1 MQKRRKML
9 TWLLTMMM
17 ALGLFGAQASVV
29 GAAVSMDFWG
39 FNVSPSELSASG
51 GKVTVDVN
59 FMENDADGELHY
71 RLRRQNEDKSYT
83 VVKAD
88 ETVHVSKAAHTF
100 QVDIPANTEAREVT
114 WQITLSEN
122 SNYMNKKS
130 QTVKVAAA
138 SAGGGEQP
146 EPSDKVKCDAK
157 TFRAKV
163 VDEKGNPVE
172 GVNLN
177 IYGLEDDTLD
187 YDIKSDKNGV
197 ASYTLTGSDFM
208 MRFDVSVS
216 DDNWTSEDEHGFE
229 TDGTPSKMPSIVSVD
244 DKSLAEADEVVFTVK
259 KNGTAEDK
267 VLCEGRT
274 FRAKVVDEKGNPVE
288 GVSVL
293 IKDTEGQG
301 CNYTATS
308 GKDGVVSHEM
318 GQYVDFSLTF
328 NASVKDSAWTSEDK
342 HTFVTGSGAVITK
355 VNGKAPADA
364 DEMVF
369 VVKKGGTSAPTKV
382 LSDSTH
388 FRAVAMDKD
397 GKPVAGA
404 VFTVKVPGVGTHE
417 ITSNEKGVI
426 EYALDKADDYDNT
439 LTVELKSND
448 KWSSMDSYKVVTNAM
463 AEIYTVN
470 NKPLSD
476 EEFSFILHETVD
488 KTALGEALDKVK
500 NLVKT
505 DYTDESWSDYSMV
518 LDKAQKVYDNDY
530 VNKDDVTNAIQ
541 ELEAAVKKLTVKAA
555 DTAKADEAK
564 ADVAKL
570 QKDDYTPESWKAV
583 EDALTELEKVSKGEN
598 VLQSELDAAVEKLT
612 QAISGLKEAE
622 KPEPKP
628 EPEAKKVASVKLST
642 TTYTYNG
649 KVKKPAVTA
658 KDDKNNVIP
667 KSDYTVKYSS
677 GCKSVGNYKATVT
690 FRGDYSGSFVRSF
703 RIVPKGTKVKSLK
716 AGKKSFTVKWKA
728 QKTQTTGYQVQ
739 YCMKKNFKKGAKTA
753 TVGKNKT
760 VSKKITK
767 LGKKKTYYVRIR
779 TYKTVK
785 VNGKNTKMYSGW
797 SAVKKVKT
805 K

>member
-17 ALGLFGAQASVV
+17 ALGLFGAQASIA
-29 GAAVSMDFWG
+29 GAAVSMDFYDYT
-39 FNVSPSELSASG
+39 VLPSELSASG

-59 FMENDADGELHY
+59 LMNDDADGELHY
-71 RLRRQNEDKSYT
+71 RLRRQNEDKTYT
-83 VVKAD
+83 TVKAD

-100 QVDIPANTEAREVT
+100 QVDIPENTEAREVT
-114 WQITLSEN
+114 WQIILSEN
-122 SNYMNKKS
+122 SSYMNRKS
-130 QTVKVAAA
+130 KTVKVAA

-146 EPSDKVKCDAK
+146 EPSDKVLCDAK

-163 VDEKGNPVE
+163 VDEKG
-172 GVNLN
+172 
-177 IYGLEDDTLD
+177 T
-187 YDIKSDKNGV
+187 
-197 ASYTLTGSDFM
+197 
-208 MRFDVSVS
+208 
-216 DDNWTSEDEHGFE
+216 
-229 TDGTPSKMPSIVSVD
+229 
-244 DKSLAEADEVVFTVK
+244 
-259 KNGTAEDK
+259 
-267 VLCEGRT
+267 
-274 FRAKVVDEKGNPVE
+274 PVE

-293 IKDTEGQG
+293 IKDNENQG
-301 CNYTATS
+301 CEYTATS
-308 GKDGVVSHEM
+308 GKDGVVSREM
-318 GQYVDFSLTF
+318 NQYADFDLTF
-328 NASVKDSAWTSEDK
+328 NVNVKDSAWTSENT
-342 HTFVTGSGAVITK
+342 HTFVTGGGASITK

-369 VVKKGGTSAPTKV
+369 VVKKGGTPAPSKV

-388 FRAVAMDKD
+388 FRAVAVDKG

-426 EYALDKADDYDNT
+426 EYALDKEADCENT
-439 LTVELKSND
+439 LTVELKAND
-448 KWSSMDSYKVVTNAM
+448 KWDSMDSYKVVTNEM
-463 AEIYTVN
+463 AEIDTVN
-470 NKPLSD
+470 KKPLSD
-476 EEFSFILHETVD
+476 EEFSFILHKKVD

-505 DYTDESWSDYSMV
+505 DYTDESWSGYSLV
-518 LDKAQKVYDNDY
+518 LDKVQKVYDNDY
-530 VNKDDVTNAIQ
+530 VNDDDVTDAIQ

-555 DTAKADEAK
+555 DTAKADDAK
-564 ADVAKL
+564 ADAAKL
-570 QKDDYTPESWKAV
+570 QKDNYTPESWKAV
-583 EDALTELEKVSKGEN
+583 EDALAELEKVSKGEN

-612 QAISGLKEAE
+612 QAISDLKEAE
-622 KPEPKP
+622 KP

-658 KDDKNNVIP
+658 KDNKNNVIP
-667 KSDYTVKYSS
+667 KSAYTVKYSS
-677 GCKSVGNYKATVT
+677 GCKSVGKYTATVT

-703 RIVPKGTKVKSLK
+703 QIIPKGTKIKRLK
-716 AGKKSFTVKWKA
+716 AGKKSFTVKWTA

-739 YCMKKNFKKGAKTA
+739 YCLKKNFKKGAKTT

-767 LGKKKTYYVRIR
+767 RGKKKTYYVRIR

-785 VNGKNTKMYSGW
+785 VKGKSTKLYSGW

>member
-1 MQKRRKML
+1 MIQ
-9 TWLLTMMM
+9 
-17 ALGLFGAQASVV
+17 GA
-29 GAAVSMDFWG
+29 
-39 FNVSPSELSASG
+39 
-51 GKVTVDVN
+51 
-59 FMENDADGELHY
+59 
-71 RLRRQNEDKSYT
+71 
-83 VVKAD
+83 
-88 ETVHVSKAAHTF
+88 
-100 QVDIPANTEAREVT
+100 
-114 WQITLSEN
+114 
-122 SNYMNKKS
+122 
-130 QTVKVAAA
+130 
-138 SAGGGEQP
+138 
-146 EPSDKVKCDAK
+146 
-157 TFRAKV
+157 
-163 VDEKGNPVE
+163 
-172 GVNLN
+172 
-177 IYGLEDDTLD
+177 D
-187 YDIKSDKNGV
+187 Y
-197 ASYTLTGSDFM
+197 
-208 MRFDVSVS
+208 
-216 DDNWTSEDEHGFE
+216 
-229 TDGTPSKMPSIVSVD
+229 
-244 DKSLAEADEVVFTVK
+244 
-259 KNGTAEDK
+259 
-267 VLCEGRT
+267 
-274 FRAKVVDEKGNPVE
+274 
-288 GVSVL
+288 
-293 IKDTEGQG
+293 
-301 CNYTATS
+301 
-308 GKDGVVSHEM
+308 
-318 GQYVDFSLTF
+318 SLTF
-328 NASVKDSAWTSEDK
+328 NVNVKDSAWTSENT
-342 HTFVTGSGAVITK
+342 HTFMTGGDASITK

-369 VVKKGGTSAPTKV
+369 VVKKGGTPAPTKV

-388 FRAVAMDKD
+388 FRAVAVDKD

-564 ADVAKL
+564 ADAAKL
-570 QKDDYTPESWKAV
+570 QKDNYTPESWKAV
-583 EDALTELEKVSKGEN
+583 EDALAELEKVSKGEN

-612 QAISGLKEAE
+612 QAISDLKEAE
-622 KPEPKP
+622 KP

-667 KSDYTVKYSS
+667 KSAYTIKYSS
-677 GCKSVGNYKATVT
+677 GCKSVGKYTATVT

-703 RIVPKGTKVKSLK
+703 QIIPKGTKIKSLK
-716 AGKKSFTVKWKA
+716 AGKKSFTVKWTA

-739 YCMKKNFKKGAKTA
+739 YCLKKNFKKGAKTT

-767 LGKKKTYYVRIR
+767 RGKKKTYYVRIR

-785 VNGKNTKMYSGW
+785 VKGKNTKLYSGW

>member
-17 ALGLFGAQASVV
+17 ALGLFGAQASIA
-29 GAAVSMDFWG
+29 GAAVSMDFYG
-39 FNVSPSELSASG
+39 YTVSPSELSASG

-59 FMENDADGELHY
+59 LMNDDADGELHY
-71 RLRRQNEDKSYT
+71 RLRRQNEDKTYT

-100 QVDIPANTEAREVT
+100 QVDIPENTEAREIT

-122 SNYMNKKS
+122 SNYMNKTSK
-130 QTVKVAAA
+130 TVKVAA

-172 GVNLN
+172 GV
-177 IYGLEDDTLD
+177 
-187 YDIKSDKNGV
+187 
-197 ASYTLTGSDFM
+197 
-208 MRFDVSVS
+208 
-216 DDNWTSEDEHGFE
+216 
-229 TDGTPSKMPSIVSVD
+229 
-244 DKSLAEADEVVFTVK
+244 
-259 KNGTAEDK
+259 
-267 VLCEGRT
+267 
-274 FRAKVVDEKGNPVE
+274 
-288 GVSVL
+288 SVL
-293 IKDTEGQG
+293 IKDNENQG
-301 CNYTATS
+301 CEYTVTS

-318 GQYVDFSLTF
+318 IQGVDYSLTF
-328 NASVKDSAWTSEDK
+328 NVNVKDSAWTSENT
-342 HTFVTGSGAVITK
+342 HTFVTGGDASITK

-369 VVKKGGTSAPTKV
+369 VVKKGGTPAPTKV

-388 FRAVAMDKD
+388 FRAVAVDKD

-439 LTVELKSND
+439 LTVELRAND

-530 VNKDDVTNAIQ
+530 VNNDDVTNAIQ

-555 DTAKADEAK
+555 DTAKADDAK
-564 ADVAKL
+564 ADAAKL
-570 QKDDYTPESWKAV
+570 QKDNYTPESWKAV
-583 EDALTELEKVSKGEN
+583 EDALAELEKVSKGEN

-612 QAISGLKEAE
+612 QAISDLKEAE
-622 KPEPKP
+622 KP

-667 KSDYTVKYSS
+667 KSAYTVKYSS
-677 GCKSVGNYKATVT
+677 GCKSVGKYTATVT

-703 RIVPKGTKVKSLK
+703 QIIPKGTKIKSLK
-716 AGKKSFTVKWKA
+716 AGKKSFTVKWTA

-739 YCMKKNFKKGAKTA
+739 YCLKKNFKKGAKTT

-767 LGKKKTYYVRIR
+767 RGKKKTYYVRIR

-785 VNGKNTKMYSGW
+785 VKGKNTKLYSGW

>member
-17 ALGLFGAQASVV
+17 ALGLFGAQASIA
-29 GAAVSMDFWG
+29 GAAVSMDFYDYT
-39 FNVSPSELSASG
+39 VSPSELSAS
-51 GKVTVDVN
+51 
-59 FMENDADGELHY
+59 
-71 RLRRQNEDKSYT
+71 
-83 VVKAD
+83 
-88 ETVHVSKAAHTF
+88 
-100 QVDIPANTEAREVT
+100 
-114 WQITLSEN
+114 
-122 SNYMNKKS
+122 
-130 QTVKVAAA
+130 
-138 SAGGGEQP
+138 
-146 EPSDKVKCDAK
+146 DKVLCDAK

-172 GVNLN
+172 GVNVN
-177 IYGLEDDTLD
+177 IFGVEDNTLD
-187 YDIKSDKNGV
+187 YNIKSDKNGI
-197 ASYTLTGSDFM
+197 ASYTLTGVDFM
-208 MRFDVSVS
+208 MPFDVSVS
-216 DDNWTSEDEHGFE
+216 DANWTSEDEHRFE
-229 TDGTPSKMPSIVSVD
+229 TDGKPTKMPSIVSVD
-244 DKSLAEADEVVFTVK
+244 GKSLAEAAEVIFTVK
-259 KNGTAEDK
+259 KNGTAADK

-274 FRAKVVDEKGNPVE
+274 FRAKVVDEKGTPVE

-293 IKDTEGQG
+293 IKANETQDCE
-301 CNYTATS
+301 YTVTS
-308 GKDGVVSHEM
+308 GKDGVVSREM
-318 GQYVDFSLTF
+318 DPNIDFDLTF
-328 NASVKDSAWTSEDK
+328 NVNVKDSAWTSENT
-342 HTFVTGSGAVITK
+342 HTFVTGREGDASITK

-369 VVKKGGTSAPTKV
+369 VVKKGGTPAPTKV

-388 FRAVAMDKD
+388 FRAVAVDKD

-426 EYALDKADDYDNT
+426 EYALDKADDYDKT
-439 LTVELKSND
+439 LTVELKAND

-564 ADVAKL
+564 ADAAKL
-570 QKDDYTPESWKAV
+570 QKDNYTPESWKAV
-583 EDALTELEKVSKGEN
+583 EDALAELEKVSKGEN

-612 QAISGLKEAE
+612 QAISNLKEAE
-622 KPEPKP
+622 KP

-667 KSDYTVKYSS
+667 KSAYTVKYSS
-677 GCKSVGNYKATVT
+677 GCKSVGKYTATVT

-703 RIVPKGTKVKSLK
+703 QIIPKGTKIKRLK
-716 AGKKSFTVKWKA
+716 AGKKSFTVKWTA

-739 YCMKKNFKKGAKTA
+739 YCLKKNFKKGAKTT

-767 LGKKKTYYVRIR
+767 RGKKKTYYVRIR

-785 VNGKNTKMYSGW
+785 VKGKNTKLYSGW

>member
-17 ALGLFGAQASVV
+17 ALGLFGAQASIA
-29 GAAVSMDFWG
+29 GAAVSMDFYG
-39 FNVSPSELSASG
+39 YTVSPSELSASG

-59 FMENDADGELHY
+59 LMNDDADGELHY
-71 RLRRQNEDKSYT
+71 RLRRQNEDKTYT
-83 VVKAD
+83 TVKAD

-100 QVDIPANTEAREVT
+100 QVDIPENTEAREVT

-122 SNYMNKKS
+122 SNYMNKTSK
-130 QTVKVAAA
+130 TVKVAAA

-172 GVNLN
+172 GV
-177 IYGLEDDTLD
+177 
-187 YDIKSDKNGV
+187 
-197 ASYTLTGSDFM
+197 
-208 MRFDVSVS
+208 
-216 DDNWTSEDEHGFE
+216 
-229 TDGTPSKMPSIVSVD
+229 
-244 DKSLAEADEVVFTVK
+244 
-259 KNGTAEDK
+259 
-267 VLCEGRT
+267 
-274 FRAKVVDEKGNPVE
+274 
-288 GVSVL
+288 SVL
-293 IKDTEGQG
+293 IKDNENQG
-301 CNYTATS
+301 CEYTVTS

-318 GQYVDFSLTF
+318 IQGVDYSLTF
-328 NASVKDSAWTSEDK
+328 NVNVKDSAWTSENT
-342 HTFVTGSGAVITK
+342 HTFVTGGDASITK

-369 VVKKGGTSAPTKV
+369 VVKKGGTPAPTKV

-388 FRAVAMDKD
+388 FRAVAVDKD

-439 LTVELKSND
+439 LTVELKAND

-530 VNKDDVTNAIQ
+530 VNNDDVTNAIQ

-555 DTAKADEAK
+555 DTAKADDAK
-564 ADVAKL
+564 ADAAKL
-570 QKDDYTPESWKAV
+570 QKDNYTPESWKAV
-583 EDALTELEKVSKGEN
+583 EDALAELEKVSKGEN

-612 QAISGLKEAE
+612 QAISDLKEAE
-622 KPEPKP
+622 KP

-667 KSDYTVKYSS
+667 KSAYTVKYSS
-677 GCKSVGNYKATVT
+677 GCKSVGKYTATVT

-703 RIVPKGTKVKSLK
+703 QIIPKGTKIKSLK
-716 AGKKSFTVKWKA
+716 AGKKSFTVKWTA

-739 YCMKKNFKKGAKTA
+739 YCLKKNFKKGAKTT

-767 LGKKKTYYVRIR
+767 RGKKKTYYVRIR

-785 VNGKNTKMYSGW
+785 VKGKNTKLYSGW

>member
-17 ALGLFGAQASVV
+17 ALGLFGAQASIA
-29 GAAVSMDFWG
+29 GAAVSMDFYG
-39 FNVSPSELSASG
+39 YTVSPSELSASG

-59 FMENDADGELHY
+59 LMNDDADGELHY
-71 RLRRQNEDKSYT
+71 RLRRQNEDKTYT
-83 VVKAD
+83 TVKAD

-100 QVDIPANTEAREVT
+100 QVDIPENTEAREVT

-122 SNYMNKKS
+122 SNYMNKISK
-130 QTVKVAAA
+130 TVKVAA

-146 EPSDKVKCDAK
+146 EPS
-157 TFRAKV
+157 
-163 VDEKGNPVE
+163 
-172 GVNLN
+172 
-177 IYGLEDDTLD
+177 
-187 YDIKSDKNGV
+187 
-197 ASYTLTGSDFM
+197 
-208 MRFDVSVS
+208 
-216 DDNWTSEDEHGFE
+216 
-229 TDGTPSKMPSIVSVD
+229 
-244 DKSLAEADEVVFTVK
+244 
-259 KNGTAEDK
+259 DK

-274 FRAKVVDEKGNPVE
+274 FRAKVVDEKGTPVE

-293 IKDTEGQG
+293 IKDNENMN
-301 CNYTATS
+301 CEYTVTS
-308 GKDGVVSHEM
+308 DKDGVVSHEM
-318 GQYVDFSLTF
+318 NQYADFDLTF
-328 NASVKDSAWTSEDK
+328 NVNVKDSAWTSENT
-342 HTFVTGSGAVITK
+342 HTFVTGGDASITK

-369 VVKKGGTSAPTKV
+369 VVKKGGTPAPTKV

-388 FRAVAMDKD
+388 FRAVAVDKD

-439 LTVELKSND
+439 LTVELKAND

-470 NKPLSD
+470 KKPLSD
-476 EEFSFILHETVD
+476 EEFSFILHEKVD

-505 DYTDESWSDYSMV
+505 DYTDESWSDYSLV

-530 VNKDDVTNAIQ
+530 VTKDDVTNAIQ

-555 DTAKADEAK
+555 DTAKADDAK
-564 ADVAKL
+564 ADAAKL
-570 QKDDYTPESWKAV
+570 QKDNYTPESWKAV
-583 EDALTELEKVSKGEN
+583 EDALAELEKVSKGEN

-612 QAISGLKEAE
+612 QAISDLKEAE
-622 KPEPKP
+622 KPEP
-628 EPEAKKVASVKLST
+628 EAKKVTSVKLST

-649 KVKKPAVTA
+649 KVKKPAVIA
-658 KDDKNNVIP
+658 KDNKNNVIP
-667 KSDYTVKYSS
+667 KSAYTVKYSS
-677 GCKSVGNYKATVT
+677 GCKSVGKYTATVT

-703 RIVPKGTKVKSLK
+703 QIIPKGTKIKRLK
-716 AGKKSFTVKWKA
+716 AGKKSFTVKWTA

-739 YCMKKNFKKGAKTA
+739 YCLKKNFKKGAKTT

-767 LGKKKTYYVRIR
+767 RGKKKTYYVRIR

-785 VNGKNTKMYSGW
+785 VKGKSTKLYSGW

>member
-17 ALGLFGAQASVV
+17 ALGLFGAQASIA
-29 GAAVSMDFWG
+29 GAAVSMDFYG
-39 FNVSPSELSASG
+39 YTVSPSELSASG

-59 FMENDADGELHY
+59 LMNDDADGELHY
-71 RLRRQNEDKSYT
+71 RLRRQNEDKTYT
-83 VVKAD
+83 TVKAD

-100 QVDIPANTEAREVT
+100 QVDIPENTEAREVT

-122 SNYMNKKS
+122 SNYMNRISK
-130 QTVKVAAA
+130 TVKVAA

-146 EPSDKVKCDAK
+146 EPSDKVLCDAK

-163 VDEKGNPVE
+163 VDEKG
-172 GVNLN
+172 
-177 IYGLEDDTLD
+177 T
-187 YDIKSDKNGV
+187 
-197 ASYTLTGSDFM
+197 
-208 MRFDVSVS
+208 
-216 DDNWTSEDEHGFE
+216 
-229 TDGTPSKMPSIVSVD
+229 
-244 DKSLAEADEVVFTVK
+244 
-259 KNGTAEDK
+259 
-267 VLCEGRT
+267 
-274 FRAKVVDEKGNPVE
+274 PVE

-293 IKDTEGQG
+293 IKDNENPD
-301 CNYTATS
+301 CEYTVTS

-318 GQYVDFSLTF
+318 IQGVDSSLTF
-328 NASVKDSAWTSEDK
+328 NVNVKDSAWTSENT
-342 HTFVTGSGAVITK
+342 HTFVTGGDASITK

-369 VVKKGGTSAPTKV
+369 VVKKGGTPAPSKV

-388 FRAVAMDKD
+388 FRAVAVDKD

-439 LTVELKSND
+439 LTVELKAND
-448 KWSSMDSYKVVTNAM
+448 KWASMDSYKVVTNAM

-470 NKPLSD
+470 KKPLSD
-476 EEFSFILHETVD
+476 EEFSFILHEKVD

-505 DYTDESWSDYSMV
+505 DYTDESWSDYSLV

-530 VNKDDVTNAIQ
+530 VTKDDVTNAIQ

-555 DTAKADEAK
+555 DTAKADDAK
-564 ADVAKL
+564 ADAAKL
-570 QKDDYTPESWKAV
+570 QKDNYTPESWKAV
-583 EDALTELEKVSKGEN
+583 EDALAELEKVSKGEN

-612 QAISGLKEAE
+612 QAISDLKEAE
-622 KPEPKP
+622 KPEP
-628 EPEAKKVASVKLST
+628 EAKKVTSVKLST

-658 KDDKNNVIP
+658 KDNKNNVIP
-667 KSDYTVKYSS
+667 KSAYTVKYSS
-677 GCKSVGNYKATVT
+677 GCKSVGKYTATVT

-703 RIVPKGTKVKSLK
+703 QIIPKGTKIKRLK
-716 AGKKSFTVKWKA
+716 AGKKSFTVKWTA

-739 YCMKKNFKKGAKTA
+739 YCLKKNFKKGAKTT

-767 LGKKKTYYVRIR
+767 RGKKKTYYVRIR

-785 VNGKNTKMYSGW
+785 VKGKSTKLYSGW

>member
-1 MQKRRKML
+1 MRKEKQCRRRRKML

-17 ALGLFGAQASVV
+17 ALGLFGAQASIA
-29 GAAVSMDFWG
+29 GAAVSMDFYG
-39 FNVSPSELSASG
+39 YTVSPSELSASG

-59 FMENDADGELHY
+59 LMNDDADGELHY
-71 RLRRQNEDKSYT
+71 RLRRQNEDKTYT

-100 QVDIPANTEAREVT
+100 QVDIPENTEAREVT

-122 SNYMNKKS
+122 SNYMNKTSK
-130 QTVKVAAA
+130 TVKVAA

-172 GVNLN
+172 GV
-177 IYGLEDDTLD
+177 
-187 YDIKSDKNGV
+187 
-197 ASYTLTGSDFM
+197 
-208 MRFDVSVS
+208 
-216 DDNWTSEDEHGFE
+216 
-229 TDGTPSKMPSIVSVD
+229 
-244 DKSLAEADEVVFTVK
+244 
-259 KNGTAEDK
+259 
-267 VLCEGRT
+267 
-274 FRAKVVDEKGNPVE
+274 
-288 GVSVL
+288 SVL
-293 IKDTEGQG
+293 IKDNENQG
-301 CNYTATS
+301 CEYTVTS
-308 GKDGVVSHEM
+308 GKDGVVSYEM
-318 GQYVDFSLTF
+318 NPNIDFSLTF
-328 NASVKDSAWTSEDK
+328 NVNVKDSAWTSENT
-342 HTFVTGSGAVITK
+342 HTFVTGRVGDASITK

-369 VVKKGGTSAPTKV
+369 VVKKGGTPAPTKV

-388 FRAVAMDKD
+388 FRAVAVDKD

-555 DTAKADEAK
+555 DTTKADDAKADA
-564 ADVAKL
+564 AKL
-570 QKDDYTPESWKAV
+570 QKDNYTPESWKAV
-583 EDALTELEKVSKGEN
+583 EDALAELEKVSKGEN

-612 QAISGLKEAE
+612 QAISDLKEAE
-622 KPEPKP
+622 KP

-667 KSDYTVKYSS
+667 KSAYTVKYSS
-677 GCKSVGNYKATVT
+677 GCKSVGKYTATVT

-703 RIVPKGTKVKSLK
+703 QIIPKGTKIKSLK
-716 AGKKSFTVKWKA
+716 AGKKSFTVKWTA

-739 YCMKKNFKKGAKTA
+739 YCLKKNFKKGAKTT

-767 LGKKKTYYVRIR
+767 RGKKKTYYVRIR

-785 VNGKNTKMYSGW
+785 VKGKNTKLYSGW

>member
-1 MQKRRKML
+1 M
-9 TWLLTMMM
+9 
-17 ALGLFGAQASVV
+17 
-29 GAAVSMDFWG
+29 
-39 FNVSPSELSASG
+39 
-51 GKVTVDVN
+51 
-59 FMENDADGELHY
+59 
-71 RLRRQNEDKSYT
+71 
-83 VVKAD
+83 
-88 ETVHVSKAAHTF
+88 
-100 QVDIPANTEAREVT
+100 
-114 WQITLSEN
+114 
-122 SNYMNKKS
+122 
-130 QTVKVAAA
+130 
-138 SAGGGEQP
+138 
-146 EPSDKVKCDAK
+146 KCDAK

-172 GVNLN
+172 GVNVN
-177 IYGLEDDTLD
+177 ICGVEDNTLD
-187 YDIKSDKNGV
+187 YDIKSDKNGI
-197 ASYTLTGSDFM
+197 ASYTLTGVDFM
-208 MRFDVSVS
+208 MPFDVSVS
-216 DDNWTSEDEHGFE
+216 DANWTSEDEHGFE
-229 TDGTPSKMPSIVSVD
+229 TDGTPSKMPSIISVD
-244 DKSLAEADEVVFTVK
+244 GKSLAEADEVIFTVK
-259 KNGTAEDK
+259 KNGTAADK

-274 FRAKVVDEKGNPVE
+274 FRAKVVDEKGTPVE

-293 IKDTEGQG
+293 IKDNENQG
-301 CNYTATS
+301 CEYTVTS
-308 GKDGVVSHEM
+308 GKDGVVSYEM
-318 GQYVDFSLTF
+318 NPNIDFSLTF
-328 NASVKDSAWTSEDK
+328 NVNVKDSAWTSENT
-342 HTFVTGSGAVITK
+342 HTFVTGPVGDASITK

-369 VVKKGGTSAPTKV
+369 VVKKGGTPAPTKV

-388 FRAVAMDKD
+388 FRAVAVDKD

-426 EYALDKADDYDNT
+426 EYTLDKADDYDNT
-439 LTVELKSND
+439 LTVELKAND

-530 VNKDDVTNAIQ
+530 VNNDDVTNAIQ

-564 ADVAKL
+564 ADAAKL
-570 QKDDYTPESWKAV
+570 QKDNYTPESWKAV
-583 EDALTELEKVSKGEN
+583 EDALAELEKVSKGEN

-612 QAISGLKEAE
+612 QAISDLKEAE
-622 KPEPKP
+622 KP

-667 KSDYTVKYSS
+667 KSAYTVKYSS
-677 GCKSVGNYKATVT
+677 GCKSVGKYTATVT

-703 RIVPKGTKVKSLK
+703 QIIPKGTKIKSLK
-716 AGKKSFTVKWKA
+716 AGKKSFTVKWTA

-739 YCMKKNFKKGAKTA
+739 YCLKKNFKKGAKTT

-767 LGKKKTYYVRIR
+767 RGKKKTYYVRIR

-785 VNGKNTKMYSGW
+785 VKGKNTKLYSGW